1 MNTKI
6 PEPDL
11 ANPITPKWSNTTKL
25 IVGLALFSIFAFLFY
40 RFQSLLGPLLIT
52 FITAYLM
59 YSPASWLMNRLH
71 INWRLS
77 VAIVFIVILLII
89 FGLLTWG
96 GLALVEQGQSLVGF
110 LQKAIVNLP
119 TTIQNFLNTPLT
131 IGPFEFDLL
140 SFNLDPI
147 GSEITAAVQPLL
159 GNLGSLIGSFA
170 SGAASTIG
178 WLMFVMLMAFFLL
191 NETGG
196 EPGKIFHFSIPGYE
210 NDFRNMGIQLGRV
223 WNAFLRGQILIIGL
237 VIVVFSIILGAL
249 NVKYF
254 FGLAIIAGLARFL
267 PYIGPFIAWTTY
279 GLVAYFQGTTIF
291 GISPLIYAVLIV
303 GVAWLTDM
311 IIDNFVATRVMADAL
326 AVHPAAI
333 LVAALIGANL
343 MGITGMI
350 LAAPVLATLQLMFHY
365 VISKMMDQ
373 NPWVGFDNTSRKHE
387 FILPEWLKRIFL
399 QIVPYIKNN
408 SGKVESEAETS
419 SSKTRRMKK

>member
-1 MNTKI
+1 M
-6 PEPDL
+6 
-11 ANPITPKWSNTTKL
+11 
-25 IVGLALFSIFAFLFY
+25 
-40 RFQSLLGPLLIT
+40 
-52 FITAYLM
+52 
-59 YSPASWLMNRLH
+59 
-71 INWRLS
+71 
-77 VAIVFIVILLII
+77 AIVFIVILLII

-131 IGPFEFDLL
+131 IGPFVFDLL